1 MTPEAE
7 TEIEKLFHDYQ
18 KLIESGS
25 ETDALQARKK
35 IQQARGRLDKK
46 QKCLFTLVD
55 TQGRE
60 SPQKPSQSDQRRGYG
75 RYSQTKS
82 MDGNQEGADSP
93 EECSGSRTI
102 YRTGQSSPGCLGGE

>member
-35 IQQARGRLDKK
+35 IQQARERLDKK
-46 QKCLFTLVD
+46 
-55 TQGRE
+55 
-60 SPQKPSQSDQRRGYG
+60 
-75 RYSQTKS
+75 
-82 MDGNQEGADSP
+82 
-93 EECSGSRTI
+93 
-102 YRTGQSSPGCLGGE
+102 